1 MPKQDDVQERAAQ
14 RPSGRSLIVLGMHR
28 SGTSAITGTLRL
40 CGAWAG
46 KTSELT
52 GANVENP
59 KGFWERHDIRQIC
72 DHLLLSAGATWW
84 NIANFNLESIPHA
97 VLAEQRRHF
106 KEAIS
111 VLDEHVVWII
121 KEPRLCLLFPV
132 LRDYVKN
139 PICIY
144 IYRNPLEVAR
154 SLQARNGFSIASG
167 LALWE
172 AYNLHALS
180 ASKGLPCIPI
190 FHEALMLHPVE
201 TLNALVEKLDDFA
214 VGHPVKL
221 PDRSLI
227 EQFIDPGLYHKRAT
241 NDETEEYL
249 LTSQRA
255 LWSRL
260 RSGNALGESASIS
273 GATKQHLF
281 DLEGVE
287 HGAMIEARDATI
299 ADLRS
304 GAERLRAALEGR
316 GATIEAR
323 DATIADLRSGAER
336 LKAALEGRGATIEAR
351 DATIADLRSGAERL
365 KAALEGRGATIEAR
379 DKTIADLRS
388 GAERLKAALE
398 GRGATIEA
406 RDATIADLRSG
417 AERLKAALEGRGAT
431 IEARDKTIA
440 DLRSGAER
448 LKAALEGRGAT
459 IEARDKTIA
468 DLRTS
473 TSWKITAPLRTMSR
487 NVTWLQR
494 NCRRVLK
501 RLVCLGT
508 GQFSQAMGCCTFTKS
523 GARIVL
529 RAEDQQLGSTDH
541 RLLELIREHKTKGHS
556 ERNITQRKSADAVPN
571 IKVTVI
577 AWNLTHNALGRTYLL
592 ADVLRQDYDVE
603 LIGAKFSRLGDEVW
617 EPLRD
622 CSRVTIKAFPGHNF
636 PEHFNRMGDIAK
648 QIDGDV
654 IYVSKP
660 RLPSLELA
668 ILAKLYQNRPV
679 VLDVDDYELGW
690 FKNREP
696 LTLEAVKTQRHKRD
710 FNCPYHETWSR
721 YSESLIPLFE
731 RVTVSNE
738 ELRRKFGGMILPHIR
753 DEHDFDPDLYSRNE
767 IRAELG
773 FTPKDKVILFIG
785 TPRVHKGLAQIT
797 NALKKSNRPD
807 YKLLIVGS
815 PVDAESRR
823 FYADADPRHVK
834 IIPNNISFGDMPGY
848 LRVGDLICLLQDVNG
863 ITSKFQMPAK
873 VTDGLS
879 MGIPMLGTNVPPL
892 VNLANDG
899 LIELVGDTPLDR
911 KIDEIF
917 SNYETYKQRAERNRE
932 TFLQEYSYGA
942 NLPKLK
948 QMINGLLNNPMPI
961 PDEFRDLVAYHRK
974 IFSSNAAL
982 LPRTTIAN
990 GQSTYVLCPAVPPAR
1005 SVAGGG
1011 KSSYVDEKLDIV
1023 FFWKQNDSGIYGRR
1037 QDMLVKYLAKDPKVN
1052 RILHF
1057 DAPINL
1063 FRDGKTALRDV
1074 VQDGPH
1080 TQGRYVFRQ
1089 TLRRK
1094 FRRSNKDKILS
1105 DVFIWLTKEDRRVP
1119 GFLKWIIP
1127 SRADYLDFLGRVMKR
1142 HGVGRRRTIFW
1153 VCPNNLDF
1161 PSIVDRFKPD
1171 LVVSDVID
1179 DQRRWPADPKRKES
1193 LRRNYEEVLALSHL
1207 TFANCHSVFEGMR
1220 QFTDS
1225 IHLLP
1230 NAAELL
1236 EEESRNWI
1244 KPKELRQIDG
1254 PVIGYVG
1261 NLDIV
1266 RIDLDLLMTVAAE
1279 RPDWNLVFIG
1289 SMHRNAD
1296 IYGLD
1301 RFRNVYFLGVR
1312 PYDQAMRYIR
1322 HFDVAI
1328 IPHLDNELTRVMNPL
1343 KLYVYFS
1350 LYVPVV
1356 ITRIANADDFGEFT
1370 QIGHTPRAFI
1380 ERIAYCL
1387 DNDIFSGKEERIRA
1401 LLKANSWED
1410 RVASVL
1416 ALIEA
1421 EFGKIEAPGC
1431 SDRPV

>member
-1 MPKQDDVQERAAQ
+1 
-14 RPSGRSLIVLGMHR
+14 
-28 SGTSAITGTLRL
+28 
-40 CGAWAG
+40 
-46 KTSELT
+46 
-52 GANVENP
+52 
-59 KGFWERHDIRQIC
+59 
-72 DHLLLSAGATWW
+72 
-84 NIANFNLESIPHA
+84 
-97 VLAEQRRHF
+97 
-106 KEAIS
+106 
-111 VLDEHVVWII
+111 
-121 KEPRLCLLFPV
+121 
-132 LRDYVKN
+132 
-139 PICIY
+139 
-144 IYRNPLEVAR
+144 
-154 SLQARNGFSIASG
+154 
-167 LALWE
+167 
-172 AYNLHALS
+172 
-180 ASKGLPCIPI
+180 
-190 FHEALMLHPVE
+190 
-201 TLNALVEKLDDFA
+201 
-214 VGHPVKL
+214 
-221 PDRSLI
+221 
-227 EQFIDPGLYHKRAT
+227 
-241 NDETEEYL
+241 
-249 LTSQRA
+249 
-255 LWSRL
+255 
-260 RSGNALGESASIS
+260 
-273 GATKQHLF
+273 
-281 DLEGVE
+281 
-287 HGAMIEARDATI
+287 
-299 ADLRS
+299 
-304 GAERLRAALEGR
+304 
-316 GATIEAR
+316 
-323 DATIADLRSGAER
+323 
-336 LKAALEGRGATIEAR
+336 
-351 DATIADLRSGAERL
+351 
-365 KAALEGRGATIEAR
+365 
-379 DKTIADLRS
+379 
-388 GAERLKAALE
+388 
-398 GRGATIEA
+398 
-406 RDATIADLRSG
+406 
-417 AERLKAALEGRGAT
+417 
-431 IEARDKTIA
+431 
-440 DLRSGAER
+440 
-448 LKAALEGRGAT
+448 
-459 IEARDKTIA
+459 
-468 DLRTS
+468 
-473 TSWKITAPLRTMSR
+473 MSR
-487 NVTWLQR
+487 SVTWLQR

-508 GQFSQAMGCCTFTKS
+508 GQFSQAVGCCTFTKS
-523 GARIVL
+523 GARIAS

-556 ERNITQRKSADAVPN
+556 ERNITQRKSVDAVPN

-668 ILAKLYQNRPV
+668 ILAKLYQNRPI

-773 FTPKDKVILFIG
+773 FTPKDKVVLFIG

-797 NALKKSNRPD
+797 NALRKSNRPD

-823 FYADADPRHVK
+823 FYADADPKHVK

-899 LIELVGDTPLDR
+899 LIELAGDTPLDR

-990 GQSTYVLCPAVPPAR
+990 GQSTYVLRPAVPPAR

-1074 VQDGPH
+1074 VWDGPH

-1105 DVFIWLTKEDRRVP
+1105 DVFIWFTKEDRRVP

-1289 SMHRNAD
+1289 SMHRNTD
-1296 IYGLD
+1296 IYELD

-1416 ALIEA
+1416 ALIEI

>member
-1 MPKQDDVQERAAQ
+1 MSKHNDVQEGADK
-14 RPSGRSLIVLGMHR
+14 RPSEPALIVLGMHR

-40 CGAWAG
+40 CGAWVG
-46 KTSELT
+46 KESELT
-52 GANVENP
+52 EASVENP
-59 KGFWERHDIRQIC
+59 KGFWERRDIRQIC
-72 DHLLLSAGATWW
+72 DRLLLSAGATWW
-84 NIANFNLESIPHA
+84 NIASFDQKNIPHA
-97 VLAEQRRHF
+97 VLAAQRRKF
-106 KEAIS
+106 KKAVS
-111 VLDEHVVWII
+111 ALDEHAVWII

-154 SLQARNGFSIASG
+154 SLQARDGFSIASG

-180 ASKGLPCIPI
+180 AFEGLPCIPV

-201 TLNALVEKLDDFA
+201 TLNALVEELDDLA
-214 VGHPVKL
+214 VGHPIKP

-227 EQFIDPGLYHKRAT
+227 EQFIDPRLYHKRAT
-241 NDETEEYL
+241 NEETEDYL
-249 LTSQRA
+249 LASQRA

-260 RSGNALGESASIS
+260 RSGNALGDYEGASIS
-273 GATKQHLF
+273 GATKQHLL
-281 DLEGVE
+281 DLEAVGY
-287 HGAMIEARDATI
+287 GAAIEARDKTI
-299 ADLRS
+299 GALKAR
-304 GAERLRAALEGR
+304 AERLKVALEGR
-316 GATIEAR
+316 GV
-323 DATIADLRSGAER
+323 
-336 LKAALEGRGATIEAR
+336 
-351 DATIADLRSGAERL
+351 
-365 KAALEGRGATIEAR
+365 TIEAR
-379 DKTIADLRS
+379 DKTIDDLKAR
-388 GAERLKAALE
+388 AERLKVALE
-398 GRGATIEA
+398 GRGV
-406 RDATIADLRSG
+406 
-417 AERLKAALEGRGAT
+417 T
-431 IEARDKTIA
+431 IEARDKTIGA
-440 DLRSGAER
+440 LKARAER
-448 LKAALEGRGAT
+448 LKVALEGRGVT
-459 IEARDKTIA
+459 IEARDKTID
-468 DLRTS
+468 DLRNS
-473 TSWKITAPLRTMSR
+473 TSWKITAPLRAMSR
-487 NVTWLQR
+487 SVRWLQR
-494 NCRRVLK
+494 NFLRALK
-501 RLVCLGT
+501 LLLWLGT
-508 GQFSQAMGCCTFTKS
+508 GQFSQAIWAFTKS
-523 GARIVL
+523 GVRIAS
-529 RAEDQQLGSTDH
+529 RPEDQQLGRVADD
-541 RLLELIREHKTKGHS
+541 RLPKLIHEHKS
-556 ERNITQRKSADAVPN
+556 EGQSESARTITQRKSVDAVPK

-577 AWNLTHNALGRTYLL
+577 AWDLTHNPLGRTYLL

-603 LIGAKFSRLGDEVW
+603 LIGAKFARFGDEVW

-622 CSRVTIKAFPGHNF
+622 CSRVTINAFPGDNF
-636 PEHFNRMGDIAK
+636 PEHFSHMEDIAK
-648 QIDGDV
+648 QIEGDV

-679 VLDVDDYELGW
+679 ILDVDDYELGW

-731 RVTVSNE
+731 RLTVSNE
-738 ELRRKFGGMILPHIR
+738 ALRKKFGGMILPHIR
-753 DEHDFDPDLYSRNE
+753 DEHDFDPALYFRDE

-773 FTPKDKVILFIG
+773 FTPKDKVVLFIG
-785 TPRVHKGLAQIT
+785 TPRMHKGVAQIAD
-797 NALKKSNRPD
+797 ALRKSHQPD

-815 PVDAESRR
+815 PVDAESHRL
-823 FYADADPRHVK
+823 FSDVDPRHVK
-834 IIPNNISFGDMPGY
+834 VIPNISFGDLPGY
-848 LRVGDLICLLQDVNG
+848 LCIGDLICLLQDVSG
-863 ITSKFQMPAK
+863 VTSQFQMPAK
-873 VTDGLS
+873 FTDGLS

-899 LIELVGDTPLDR
+899 LVELLGDTPLDR

-917 SNYETYKQRAERNRE
+917 GNYETYKQRAERNRE

-990 GQSTYVLCPAVPPAR
+990 GQSTYVLRPAVPPAR

-1074 VQDGPH
+1074 VRDGPH

-1289 SMHRNAD
+1289 SMHQNTD
-1296 IYGLD
+1296 IYELD

-1416 ALIEA
+1416 ALIEI
-1421 EFGKIEAPGC
+1421 EFEKIEAPGC

>member
-1 MPKQDDVQERAAQ
+1 MSKHDDVQEGADK
-14 RPSGRSLIVLGMHR
+14 RPSEPALIVLGMHR

-40 CGAWAG
+40 CGAWVG
-46 KTSELT
+46 KESELT
-52 GANVENP
+52 EASVENP
-59 KGFWERHDIRQIC
+59 KGFWERRDIRQIC
-72 DHLLLSAGATWW
+72 DRLLLSAGATWW
-84 NIANFNLESIPHA
+84 NIASFDQKNIPHA
-97 VLAEQRRHF
+97 VLAAQRRKF
-106 KEAIS
+106 KKVVSA
-111 VLDEHVVWII
+111 LDGHAAWII
-121 KEPRLCLLFPV
+121 KEPRLCLLLPV

-180 ASKGLPCIPI
+180 AFEGLPCIPV
-190 FHEALMLHPVE
+190 FYEALMLHPVE
-201 TLNALVEKLDDFA
+201 TLNALVEELDDLA
-214 VGHPVKL
+214 VGHPIKP
-221 PDRSLI
+221 PDRGLI

-241 NDETEEYL
+241 NEETEDYL
-249 LTSQRA
+249 LASQRA

-260 RSGNALGESASIS
+260 RSGNALGDYEGASIS
-273 GATKQHLF
+273 GATKQHLL
-281 DLEGVE
+281 DLEAVGY
-287 HGAMIEARDATI
+287 GAAIKARDKTI
-299 ADLRS
+299 DDLKAR
-304 GAERLRAALEGR
+304 AERLNAALEGR
-316 GATIEAR
+316 GAAIEAR
-323 DATIADLRSGAER
+323 DKTIDDLKARAER
-336 LKAALEGRGATIEAR
+336 LKAALEGRGAAIEAR
-351 DATIADLRSGAERL
+351 DKTIGDLKARAERL
-365 KAALEGRGATIEAR
+365 KAALEGRGAAIEAR
-379 DKTIADLRS
+379 DKTIDDLRN
-388 GAERLKAALE
+388 
-398 GRGATIEA
+398 
-406 RDATIADLRSG
+406 
-417 AERLKAALEGRGAT
+417 
-431 IEARDKTIA
+431 
-440 DLRSGAER
+440 
-448 LKAALEGRGAT
+448 
-459 IEARDKTIA
+459 
-468 DLRTS
+468 S
-473 TSWKITAPLRTMSR
+473 TSWKITAPLRAMSR
-487 NVTWLQR
+487 SVRWLQR
-494 NCRRVLK
+494 NFLRALK
-501 RLVCLGT
+501 LLLWLRT
-508 GQFSQAMGCCTFTKS
+508 GQFSRAIWAFTKS
-523 GARIVL
+523 GVRIAS
-529 RAEDQQLGSTDH
+529 RPEDQQLGRVADD
-541 RLLELIREHKTKGHS
+541 RLPKLIHEHKS
-556 ERNITQRKSADAVPN
+556 EGQSESARTITQRKSVDAVPK

-577 AWNLTHNALGRTYLL
+577 AWDLTHNPLGRTYLL

-603 LIGAKFSRLGDEVW
+603 LIGAKFARFGDEVW

-622 CSRVTIKAFPGHNF
+622 CSRVTIKAFPGDNF
-636 PEHFNRMGDIAK
+636 PEHFSHMEDIAK
-648 QIDGDV
+648 QIEGDV

-679 VLDVDDYELGW
+679 ILDVDDYELGW

-696 LTLEAVKTQRHKRD
+696 LTLEAVKIQRHKRD

-731 RVTVSNE
+731 RLTVSNE
-738 ELRRKFGGMILPHIR
+738 ALRKKFGGMILPHIR
-753 DEHDFDPDLYSRNE
+753 DEHDFDPALYFRDE

-773 FTPKDKVILFIG
+773 FTPKDKVVLFIG
-785 TPRVHKGLAQIT
+785 TPRMHKGVAQIAD
-797 NALKKSNRPD
+797 ALRKSHQPD

-815 PVDAESRR
+815 PVDAESHRL
-823 FYADADPRHVK
+823 FSDVDPRHVK
-834 IIPNNISFGDMPGY
+834 VIPNISFGDLPGY
-848 LRVGDLICLLQDVNG
+848 LCIGDLICLLQDVSG
-863 ITSKFQMPAK
+863 VTSQFQMPAK
-873 VTDGLS
+873 FTDGLS

-899 LIELVGDTPLDR
+899 LVELLGDTPLDR

-917 SNYETYKQRAERNRE
+917 GNYETYKQRAERNRE

-990 GQSTYVLCPAVPPAR
+990 GQSTYVLRPAVPPAR

-1074 VQDGPH
+1074 LRDGPH

-1153 VCPNNLDF
+1153 VCPDNLDF

-1207 TFANCHSVFEGMR
+1207 TFVNCHSVFEGMR

-1261 NLDIV
+1261 NLDVV

-1296 IYGLD
+1296 IYELD

-1416 ALIEA
+1416 ALIET